1 MSEIIDA
8 TTGIVD
14 FHGRESVSTLSRSEK
29 LCRIN
34 PLTFE
39 GWNDLLRTAP
49 GHTFFHTSNWA
60 RVLCETYGYEPY
72 YYVQMQEDKLKVLI
86 PLIQVNSRI
95 TGRRAVCL
103 PFSDYCEPIV
113 AEAGAFSE
121 FIGQILPE
129 AQNKG
134 WKYMEFRGGEALQ
147 ELEPY
152 SSYYQHILSLE
163 GGEEHLFSNLR
174 RNTRRKLTDSLQ
186 NDLQVHLLDSLK
198 SMREFYQLQCITR
211 KRHGVPPQPLRFFKK
226 IHEHIIANKMGLILL
241 ATHKEVPIAGAVF
254 FYFGNRVIHKYT
266 GSDERFLHLNANSR
280 LTWEIICW
288 CYQNGYRELCFGRSA
303 MDNPG
308 LIQYKDGW
316 RAEKKQLN
324 YYRYDLKTA
333 SFLTNQKTSNE
344 SGYGIFRK
352 MPMPILR
359 MAGNLLYRHI
369 G

>member
-1 MSEIIDA
+1 MSNAIDA
-8 TTGIVD
+8 ATGIVD
-14 FHGRESVSTLSRSEK
+14 FHDRESISTLSRSEK

-34 PLTFE
+34 PLKFE
-39 GWNDLLRTAP
+39 GWNELIRTAP

-60 RVLCETYGYEPY
+60 RVLCETYGYEPH
-72 YYVQMQEDKLKVLI
+72 YYVQIREGKLTVLI
-86 PLIQVNSRI
+86 PLIQVSSRI

-113 AEAGAFSE
+113 AEAIAFSE
-121 FIGQILPE
+121 LVGQILPE

-134 WKYMEFRGGEALQ
+134 WEYIEFRGGDALQ
-147 ELEPY
+147 ELKPY
-152 SSYYQHILSLE
+152 SCCYQHILSLD
-163 GGEEHLFSNLR
+163 GGEEQIYSNLR
-174 RNTRRKLTDSLQ
+174 RNNRDNLKKSHK
-186 NDLQVHLLDSLK
+186 NNLQVHLSDTPEAV
-198 SMREFYQLQCITR
+198 REFYRLQCLTR
-211 KRHGVPPQPLRFFKK
+211 KKHGLPPQPFRFFKK
-226 IHEHIIANKMGLILL
+226 IHEHIIANKMGSVLL
-241 ATHKEVPIAGAVF
+241 ATHKEVSIAGAIF
-254 FYFGNRVIHKYT
+254 FYFGNRVIHKYAA
-266 GSDERFLHLNANSR
+266 SDESLLHLHGNSC

-288 CYQNGYRELCFGRSA
+288 ACQNGYRELCFGRAA

-352 MPMPILR
+352 MPMPILK